1 MELQGRDF
9 ISTDD
14 YSRDELLTILDLAK
28 KLKIKQRAGELITPL
43 RGKTLAMIFQKPS
56 NRTRLSFEI
65 GMHQLGGHALYIS
78 GPEIGMGQREPIA
91 DVARVMAR
99 YVDAVMIRANFH
111 SDVVSFAEYA
121 SVPVIN
127 GLSDLEHPCQAM
139 ADILTILEH
148 RGSIEGCR
156 VCYIGDGNNVCHSL
170 ISVCGKLGLEM
181 VVACPPGYEPAG
193 DERRGACKIVHDPHQ
208 AIEGADVVYTDT
220 WTSMGQED
228 QSRIRRRDFAGF
240 TIDLNMFRKAK
251 ANAIFMHCLPAHRGE
266 EVEDEIIESSQSVI
280 FDQAENRLHA
290 QKAIILA
297 LLNVGVYTT

>member
-1 MELQGRDF
+1 MNFKGRDF
-9 ISTDD
+9 ITTDD
-14 YSRDELLTILDLAK
+14 YTGDELLEILDLAQEL
-28 KLKIKQRAGELITPL
+28 KLKQRAGELIDPL

-111 SDVVSFAEYA
+111 SDVVTFAEYA
-121 SVPVIN
+121 DVPVIN

-139 ADILTILEH
+139 ADVLTILEH
-148 RGSIEGCR
+148 RGTLKGCK

-181 VVACPPGYEPAG
+181 VVACPAGYEPAG
-193 DERRGACKIVHDPHQ
+193 DSRRAACQVVHDPHQ
-208 AIEGADVVYTDT
+208 AILGADVVYTDT

-240 TIDLNMFRKAK
+240 TIDLKMFRKAK
-251 ANAIFMHCLPAHRGE
+251 TDAIFMHCLPAHRGE
-266 EVEDEIIESSQSVI
+266 EVENEIMESSQSVI

-297 LLNVGVYTT
+297 LFGGMS